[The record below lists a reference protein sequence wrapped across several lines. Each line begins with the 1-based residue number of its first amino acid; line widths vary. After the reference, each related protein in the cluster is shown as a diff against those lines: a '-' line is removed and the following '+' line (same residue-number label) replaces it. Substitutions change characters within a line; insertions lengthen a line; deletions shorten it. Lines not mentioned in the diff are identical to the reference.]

1 MLIYLSG
8 HKNNVL
14 GILSETS
21 TFPLTNP
28 DTIIAPLDIDE
39 WRKENESNVLLSSNP
54 FGFQL
59 DKIPNSMP
67 NNFVSNQTNSKQLL
81 LLPLVFLMKIHVN
94 LRYEIYHIAG
104 MLTHE
109 PEKRYSLYIL
119 FTVAYN

>member
-28 DTIIAPLDIDE
+28 DTIIAPQDIDK

-59 DKIPNSMP
+59 EKIPNSMP

-81 LLPLVFLMKIHVN
+81 LLSSVFLMKKIMNFLH
-94 LRYEIYHIAG
+94 
-104 MLTHE
+104 
-109 PEKRYSLYIL
+109 
-119 FTVAYN
+119 